1 MIYISLIGLFIVAI
15 LFDIS
20 FNLRRLNK
28 KIAELI
34 KK

>member
-1 MIYISLIGLFIVAI
+1 MLYISLISLFILAL

-28 KIAELI
+28 KLTEFI